1 MFELADGYRD
11 RGMAAFA
18 DVQQR
23 EFAAEERGFTAT
35 KHQRQVGAG
44 YFDDVAEVISGGTV
58 STGAL
63 SGSTEERQ
71 F

>member
-1 MFELADGYRD
+1 
-11 RGMAAFA
+11 MAAFA

-23 EFAAEERGFTAT
+23 EFAAEDRGFTAT

-44 YFDDVAEVISGGTV
+44 YFDDVAEAISGGTV

-63 SGSTEERQ
+63 TGSTEESQ